1 MPRATLIL
9 ALLLTGAVQA
19 VETTG
24 MPMSSTQAAPVV
36 TGSATRT
43 WLELQRSGQSAA
55 PVRPMSGEAASHV
68 YRRYLRS
75 FDHPLPM
82 FFERESGIAPE

>member
-1 MPRATLIL
+1 MPRTTLIL

-19 VETTG
+19 VETNG
-24 MPMSSTQAAPVV
+24 MPTPATQSAPEIA
-36 TGSATRT
+36 GSATRT
-43 WLELQRSGQSAA
+43 WLELQRSGRSAA
-55 PVRPMSGEAASHV
+55 PVRPMSGAAAAQV